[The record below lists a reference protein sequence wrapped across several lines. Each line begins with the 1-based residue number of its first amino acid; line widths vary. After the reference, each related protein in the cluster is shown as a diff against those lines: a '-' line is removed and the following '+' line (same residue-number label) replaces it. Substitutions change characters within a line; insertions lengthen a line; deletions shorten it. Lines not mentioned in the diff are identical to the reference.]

1 MTRFFRHILLLLTT
15 LSCFGTVRAA
25 DTHTFEIN
33 TPLIVTAG
41 EMFRVE
47 FVLDT
52 NKPDDGSFTPPS
64 FEGLDILAGPT
75 TSTVYRHRRRPAPSH
90 T

>member
-1 MTRFFRHILLLLTT
+1 MPYKTFRYDMTRFFRHILLLLTT

-41 EMFRVE
+41 EMFRV
-47 FVLDT
+47 D
-52 NKPDDGSFTPPS
+52 
-64 FEGLDILAGPT
+64 
-75 TSTVYRHRRRPAPSH
+75 Y
-90 T
+90 